1 MEKRPKLGSLMP
13 VTLDMKAPAA
23 PKSTPSPT
31 QEAIQACIV
40 PDEIKMSRI
49 ALGAW
54 LGILVFLCALPWIIS
69 AEALQP
75 VGIGL
80 PIWCLLSIAVYLQFG
95 PKYLTGKLRGLGARA
110 AITQSNKPTLKK
122 MISTASPVL
131 SVREPRA
138 FLADAKAPRARVWP
152 ESLLFNAP
160 LFGIMDENEVSVL
173 GIRGLAHQK
182 MGHGRRLALL
192 DLLDQTPPITRALVW
207 PVLLYARLLRQFW
220 LPHAHKSADRLAL
233 LLVRNPSPLL
243 SAVVKEYAANDAQ
256 MQDMSITSEDVG
268 NWISQKGHIGMK
280 GEEISTQ
287 YKLGRAIHETP
298 LLEDRVQE
306 IQRWAATAQFKEA
319 TEKLANGKK

>member
-1 MEKRPKLGSLMP
+1 VVEHLKLGLFMP

-31 QEAIQACIV
+31 QEAIQSCIV

-49 ALGAW
+49 ALGTW
-54 LGILVFLCALPWIIS
+54 LAILILICALPWIIS
-69 AEALQP
+69 AEALQSF
-75 VGIGL
+75 GIGL
-80 PIWCLLSIAVYLQFG
+80 PVWCLLSIAVYLQFG
-95 PKYLTGKLRGLGARA
+95 PKYLAGKLRGLGSRA
-110 AITQSNKPTLKK
+110 AITQGNKPTLKK
-122 MISTASPVL
+122 MISSASPVL

-138 FLADAKAPRARVWP
+138 FLSDAKAPRARVWP
-152 ESLLFNAP
+152 ESLVFNAP
-160 LFGIMDENEVSVL
+160 LFGIMDESEASAL

-182 MGHGRRLALL
+182 LGHGRRLALL
-192 DLLDQTPPITRALVW
+192 DLLDQTPRITRLLVW
-207 PVLLYARLLRQFW
+207 PVLLYARILRQLW

-233 LLVRNPSPLL
+233 LLIRNPSSLL

-256 MQDMSITSEDVG
+256 MQGMSITSEDVG
-268 NWISQKGHIGMK
+268 NWISQKGRIGLK

-306 IQRWAATAQFKEA
+306 IQRWASTAQFKEA
-319 TEKLANGKK
+319 TEKLANAKR